1 MNDIATVLESRR
13 GGMSAD
19 EVAQIIGVPRQ
30 TIYTLARDN
39 RIPAVK
45 LGSRLIFD
53 PARLAAWWRT
63 KEVA

>member
-13 GGMSAD
+13 GGMSAE
-19 EVAQIIGVPRQ
+19 EVAQIIGIPRQ
-30 TIYTLARDN
+30 TIYALASNN

-53 PARLAAWWRT
+53 PARLAVWWRS
-63 KEVA
+63 KEAI